1 MPAAPYDIAKQEL
14 LEAALMHVAFDGWSD
29 ATFKAA
35 VRDSGMDI
43 GLAKSVCPRG
53 AIDLAIA
60 FHKRG
65 DEAMIAAVKAAD
77 LTEMKFRQKVAFALR
92 TRFELIMEKE
102 AVQRGTT
109 LFALPHLAADGAK
122 LIWGTADAIWTVLGD
137 TSEDV
142 NWYTKR
148 ATLSGVYAST
158 VLYWLGDDSTE
169 TQATWDFID
178 RRIEN
183 VMQFEKV
190 KAQVNSNPALS
201 KLMAG
206 PNWLMSQIKAPT
218 QFAPPTDL
226 PGMWRGDQ
234 S

>member
-1 MPAAPYDIAKQEL
+1 MPAALYDTAKQEL

-29 ATFKAA
+29 ATFEAA
-35 VRDSGMDI
+35 IRDSGMDI

-65 DEAMIAAVKAAD
+65 DEAMIAAVKEAD
-77 LTEMKFRQKVAFALR
+77 LSEIKFREKVGFALR
-92 TRFELIMEKE
+92 TRFELITNKE

-148 ATLSGVYAST
+148 ASLSGVYAST

-169 TQATWDFID
+169 MQATWDFID

-190 KAQVNSNPALS
+190 KARVNSNPALS

-206 PNWLMSQIKAPT
+206 PNWLLSRIKAPT
-218 QFAPPTDL
+218 QFAPPPDL

-234 S
+234 N

>member
-77 LTEMKFRQKVAFALR
+77 LSEMKFRQKVAFALR
-92 TRFELIMEKE
+92 TRFELITDKE

-122 LIWGTADAIWTVLGD
+122 LILGTADAIWTVLGD

-169 TQATWDFID
+169 AQATWDFID

-190 KAQVNSNPALS
+190 KAHVNSNPALS

-218 QFAPPTDL
+218 QFAPPSDL

>member
-77 LTEMKFRQKVAFALR
+77 MSEMKFRQKVAFALR
-92 TRFELIMEKE
+92 TRFELISDKE

-137 TSEDV
+137 ISEDV

-169 TQATWDFID
+169 AQATWDFID

-218 QFAPPTDL
+218 QFAPPSDL
-226 PGMWRGDQ
+226 PGMWRGDE

>member
-77 LTEMKFRQKVAFALR
+77 LSEMKFRQKVAFALR
-92 TRFELIMEKE
+92 TRFELINDKE

-122 LIWGTADAIWTVLGD
+122 LIWGTANAILTVLGD

-169 TQATWDFID
+169 AQATWDFID

-218 QFAPPTDL
+218 QFAPPSDL

>member
-29 ATFKAA
+29 ATLKAA

-53 AIDLAIA
+53 AIDLAIE

-92 TRFELIMEKE
+92 TRFELIMDKE

-158 VLYWLGDDSTE
+158 VLYWLGDDSTD

>member
-1 MPAAPYDIAKQEL
+1 MPGAPYDMAKQEL

-35 VRDSGMDI
+35 VRDSSMDI

-65 DEAMIAAVKAAD
+65 DEVMIAAVKAAD
-77 LTEMKFRQKVAFALR
+77 LTDMKFREKVAFALR
-92 TRFELIMEKE
+92 ARFESIMDKE

-148 ATLSGVYAST
+148 VTLSGVYAST

-201 KLMAG
+201 KLIAG

>member
-29 ATFKAA
+29 ATFNAA

-92 TRFELIMEKE
+92 TRFELIMDKE

-158 VLYWLGDDSTE
+158 VLYWLGDDSTD